1 MVCLRF
7 VCGLLAV
14 LLWFLF
20 SFGFFEVKDKK
31 KDALGKLKFLKG
43 KFCDEIKLTS
53 EKMSQKR
60 TNLEKC

>member
-1 MVCLRF
+1 MAQFMVFLRF
-7 VCGLLAV
+7 VCGLLAI

-43 KFCDEIKLTS
+43 KFCNEIKLTS
-53 EKMSQKR
+53 EKNEPKK
-60 TNLEKC
+60 N